1 MPRALLT
8 AVLLA
13 ITAAVVGAPTI
24 GAAQA
29 PADSIAVWTQ
39 QLQSGTLPDR
49 VHGMGRL
56 AGLNP
61 RTLPAATQQAIVAE
75 LSRINEA
82 LENNVPVQGA
92 TALGSEGF
100 GEYYLDL
107 ARTAR
112 GLGTPEANRA
122 LILSVGVSLGMA
134 RRAARLGDGAI
145 PSLAHMIDQNYQP
158 DGALETLG
166 LAWFWADSTGAPL
179 SDASRL
185 VIMHEL
191 FAASHNPSP
200 DFGAGV
206 GAALRWI
213 GDPAFLPLAQ
223 AITDRAQASGNV
235 FLGYYRRETLPA
247 LTAALNK
254 VGPLAAAER
263 TRRVLGLLCSGTVSG
278 PRQGACES
286 LGNELDAAIKHLR
299 AGSTRPAANVLEAV
313 AHRAEDALA
322 IGALTQDE
330 ATLIA
335 GGARQVIAR
344 L

>member
-1 MPRALLT
+1 MRPTSLTSALFAL
-8 AVLLA
+8 
-13 ITAAVVGAPTI
+13 TAAVIGTPAA

-29 PADSIAVWTQ
+29 PAESIAVWTQ
-39 QLQSGTLPDR
+39 RLQSGTLADR
-49 VHGMGRL
+49 VYGVGRL
-56 AGLNP
+56 AGVNP
-61 RTLPAATQQAIVAE
+61 RFLPAATGQAIVAE
-75 LSRINEA
+75 LNRINEA
-82 LENNVPVQGA
+82 LENNVPVDGA
-92 TALGSEGF
+92 TALGAEGF

-112 GLGTPEANRA
+112 SLGTPEANRA
-122 LILSVGVSLGMA
+122 LILSVGVSLGIA
-134 RRAARLGDGAI
+134 RRAARQGDAAI
-145 PSLAHMIDQNYQP
+145 PSLSHMLDQHYEP
-158 DGALETLG
+158 AGALETLG

-179 SDASRL
+179 SDASRV
-185 VIMHEL
+185 VIVRQL

-200 DFGAGV
+200 DFSAGL

-235 FLGYYRRETLPA
+235 FLGYYTTKTLPA
-247 LTAALNK
+247 LAAALTK
-254 VGPLAAAER
+254 LGPLASAVR

-278 PRQGACES
+278 PRQGTCES
-286 LGNELDAAIKHLR
+286 LQNELDAAIAHLR
-299 AGSTRPAANVLEAV
+299 AGRSRPAANLLEAV
-313 AHRAEDALA
+313 AHRADDALA

-335 GGARQVIAR
+335 GGARQVIAQ

>member
-1 MPRALLT
+1 MPRTLLT
-8 AVLLA
+8 PVLFAV
-13 ITAAVVGAPTI
+13 TAAVAGAPAV

-29 PADSIAVWTQ
+29 PAESIAVWTQ
-39 QLQSGTLPDR
+39 QLQSGMLADR
-49 VHGMGRL
+49 VYGMGRL
-56 AGLNP
+56 AGQRP
-61 RTLPAATQQAIVAE
+61 RSLPAATQQAIVAE

-82 LENNVPVQGA
+82 LENNVPVEGA
-92 TALGSEGF
+92 TAFGSEGF
-100 GEYYLDL
+100 SEYYLDL

-112 GLGTPEANRA
+112 SLGTPEANRA

-145 PSLAHMIDQNYQP
+145 PSLAHMIDQNYEP
-158 DGALETLG
+158 LGALETLG
-166 LAWFWADSTGAPL
+166 LAWLWADSTGAPL
-179 SDASRL
+179 SDASRM
-185 VIMHEL
+185 VIVREL

-200 DFGAGV
+200 DFSAGV

-213 GDPAFLPLAQ
+213 GDPAFLPLGQ

-235 FLGYYRRETLPA
+235 FLGYYRIETLPA
-247 LTAALNK
+247 LTAALTK
-254 VGPLAAAER
+254 LGPLASAMR

-286 LGNELDAAIKHLR
+286 LANELDTAIAHLR
-299 AGSTRPAANVLEAV
+299 AGRTRPAANVLEAV
-313 AHRAEDALA
+313 AHRADDALA

>member
-1 MPRALLT
+1 MRRTSLTLALFALT
-8 AVLLA
+8 AAL
-13 ITAAVVGAPTI
+13 TATPAVGV
-24 GAAQA
+24 AQA
-29 PADSIAVWTQ
+29 PAESIAVWTQ
-39 QLQSGTLPDR
+39 QLQSGTLADR

-61 RTLPAATQQAIVAE
+61 RSLPAATQQAVVAE

-82 LENNVPVQGA
+82 LENNVPVDGA
-92 TALGSEGF
+92 TALGAEGF

-112 GLGTPEANRA
+112 SLGTPEANRA
-122 LILSVGVSLGMA
+122 LILSVGVSLGIA
-134 RRAARLGDGAI
+134 RRAARQGDAAI
-145 PSLAHMIDQNYQP
+145 LSLAHMIDQRYEPQ
-158 DGALETLG
+158 GALETLG

-179 SDASRL
+179 SDASRV
-185 VIMHEL
+185 VIVRAL
-191 FAASHNPSP
+191 FAASHDPSP
-200 DFGAGV
+200 DFSAGV

-223 AITDRAQASGNV
+223 AITDQAQASGNV
-235 FLGYYRRETLPA
+235 FLGYYRTQTLPA

-254 VGPLAAAER
+254 VSPLASAMR
-263 TRRVLGLLCSGTVSG
+263 TRRVVGLLCSGTVSG

-286 LGNELDAAIKHLR
+286 LANELDAAIAHLR
-299 AGSTRPAANVLEAV
+299 AGRTRPAANVLEGL